1 MFFIPCVALSAMI
14 IRQPHQVNDYTTTLT
29 MNTDWKNFL
38 TNEGAVI
45 EGDHVAHFGKPAAES
60 KQALL
65 GHILC
70 DLSHMGLIEAF
81 GEEAQSFLQNQFCN
95 DVRLVTPE
103 LSQLNGYCTPK
114 GRALAVFR
122 LFQRD
127 GHYYLRLP
135 GEILDATLKR
145 LRMFVLRSKV
155 TLQDASPSLMRMGFA
170 GPEAEQ
176 RLLAVAGAAPAAVN
190 AVVHHNGLTLMRIPG
205 PQARFEIY
213 GDVTALSALWA
224 RLKMDAHPVGSGPWS
239 LLDIH
244 VGTPEVVTATVE
256 EFVPQ
261 MINLH
266 SIDGLSFKKGCY
278 PGQEIVARTYY
289 LGKLKR
295 RMYRAHIDTNTV
307 PQAGDSLLA
316 EGSESGQGVGKIVR
330 AVPAPEGGVEVLAV
344 IEIASAEGRRV
355 HLEKEPGA
363 MLALQTLPY
372 TVDTERQ

>member
-1 MFFIPCVALSAMI
+1 MKTVTTQFM
-14 IRQPHQVNDYTTTLT
+14 ND
-29 MNTDWKNFL
+29 DWKNLL
-38 TNEGAVI
+38 TQQGAVF
-45 EGDHVAHFGKPAAES
+45 EGGRVVHFGDALAER
-60 KQALL
+60 KALHA
-65 GHILC
+65 HILC
-70 DLSHMGLIEAF
+70 DLSHMGLIKV
-81 GEEAQSFLQNQFCN
+81 GGNEAQSFLQNQFCN

-103 LSQLNGYCTPK
+103 QSQLNGYCNPK

-135 GEILDATLKR
+135 AEILDATLSR

-155 TLQDASPSLMRMGFA
+155 TLEDASQSLPRMGYA

-176 RLLAVAGAAPAAVN
+176 RLAAAVGAAPSAVN
-190 AVVHHNGLTLMRIPG
+190 AVVHHGGLTLMRIPG
-205 PQARFEIY
+205 PQPRFEIY
-213 GDVTALSALWA
+213 GDAAALGTLWT
-224 RLKMDAHPVGSGPWS
+224 RLKSDARPVGSGLWN

-244 VGTPEVVTATVE
+244 AGIPEVVEATRE

-295 RMYRAHIDTNTV
+295 RMYRAHIATDTA
-307 PQAGDSLLA
+307 PQPGDALLA
-316 EGSESGQGVGKIVR
+316 EGSESGQGVGQIVR
-330 AVPAPEGGVEVLAV
+330 AEPAPEGGVEVLAV
-344 IEIASAEGRRV
+344 IEIASAEGRTV
-355 HLEKEPGA
+355 CLGKEPSA
-363 MLALQTLPY
+363 VLALQTLPY
-372 TVDTERQ
+372 VVDTERT